1 MMKTTILLSL
11 LAFLLFG
18 CGKID
23 TPNAEAEK
31 IFGTWRFVYSSGGFS
46 GGGNSSYDAS
56 DTYEYEENGTFSHY
70 KGSQLMDQSSFSLQL
85 GPSIT
90 SQTDQLLIH
99 YGGVLQQMTQS
110 CQIHHDT
117 LMLSDEVFDGFQ
129 YVFVKQ

>member
-1 MMKTTILLSL
+1 MMKKTILLSL
-11 LAFLLFG
+11 LAVLLFG

-23 TPNAEAEK
+23 TPNAESKK

-46 GGGNSSYDAS
+46 GAGNSSYDAT
-56 DTYEYEENGTFSHY
+56 DTYEYKENGTFSHR
-70 KGSQLMDQSSFSLQL
+70 KGGQLLDQSSFSLQL
-85 GPSIT
+85 GQSIY
-90 SQTDQLLIH
+90 SQTDQLLVH
-99 YGGVLQQMTQS
+99 YGGATQQLTQS